1 LERPRRLEPKTIQPP
16 SKGFLANRR
25 IKAATQAAWQRGEK
39 EMEDEEKTQILHR
52 ITSGVIFEANIKGET
67 RAIRRGLAVKAA
79 LKAKIDLSGANLSGA
94 DLSGADLRGV
104 NLQGADL
111 QRADL
116 RRANLHGADLLGIN
130 LHGVDLRGTVLKGA
144 DLRGVNLDFS
154 SGISFGCWSFGFK
167 CDFRLIA
174 QIMCHVAR
182 LESDDPQAMEI
193 IAEVRHRWGN
203 DFCEFRDDV
212 LPGNWDEE
220 SKEGSEKTPCP

>member
-1 LERPRRLEPKTIQPP
+1 
-16 SKGFLANRR
+16 
-25 IKAATQAAWQRGEK
+25 
-39 EMEDEEKTQILHR
+39 MEDEEKTQIRHR
-52 ITSGVIFEANIKGET
+52 VTNGLLFEAKVEGKT
-67 RAIRRGLAVKAA
+67 KAARLGFAVKAA
-79 LKAKIDLSGANLSGA
+79 LEAKIDLRSADLSGANL
-94 DLSGADLRGV
+94 
-104 NLQGADL
+104 QGADL
-111 QRADL
+111 E
-116 RRANLHGADLLGIN
+116 GAD
-130 LHGVDLRGTVLKGA
+130 
-144 DLRGVNLDFS
+144 LDFS

>member
-1 LERPRRLEPKTIQPP
+1 
-16 SKGFLANRR
+16 
-25 IKAATQAAWQRGEK
+25 
-39 EMEDEEKTQILHR
+39 MEDEEKTQIRHR
-52 ITSGVIFEANIKGET
+52 VTNGLLFEAKVEGKT
-67 RAIRRGLAVKAA
+67 KAARLGFAVKAA
-79 LKAKIDLSGANLSGA
+79 LEAKIDLRSADLSGANLQGADLEGA
-94 DLSGADLRGV
+94 DLSGINLQSADLSGA

-111 QRADL
+111 EGADL
-116 RRANLHGADLLGIN
+116 IFANLHGTDLRCADLRS
-130 LHGVDLRGTVLKGA
+130 VDLRSADLSGANLQGA
-144 DLRGVNLDFS
+144 DLEGADLDFS
-154 SGISFGCWSFGFK
+154 SGIPFRCWSFGFK

>member
-1 LERPRRLEPKTIQPP
+1 
-16 SKGFLANRR
+16 
-25 IKAATQAAWQRGEK
+25 
-39 EMEDEEKTQILHR
+39 MEDEEKTQIRHR
-52 ITSGVIFEANIKGET
+52 VTNSLLFEAKVEGET
-67 RAIRRGLAVKAA
+67 KAARLGFAVKAA
-79 LKAKIDLSGANLSGA
+79 LEAKIDLRSAALHGV
-94 DLSGADLRGV
+94 DLRGV

-111 QRADL
+111 RG
-116 RRANLHGADLLGIN
+116 ANLIGVN
-130 LHGVDLRGTVLKGA
+130 LQGA
-144 DLRGVNLDFS
+144 DLRGANLSGADLQGANLSGANLDFS

-212 LPGNWDEE
+212 LPGNWDQEA
-220 SKEGSEKTPCP
+220 KEGSEKTPCP

>member
-1 LERPRRLEPKTIQPP
+1 
-16 SKGFLANRR
+16 
-25 IKAATQAAWQRGEK
+25 
-39 EMEDEEKTQILHR
+39 MEDEEKTQIRHR
-52 ITSGVIFEANIKGET
+52 VTDALLFEAKVEGET
-67 RAIRRGLAVKAA
+67 KAARLGFAVKAA
-79 LKAKIDLSGANLSGA
+79 LEAKIDLRSADLSGANL
-94 DLSGADLRGV
+94 
-104 NLQGADL
+104 QGADL
-111 QRADL
+111 E
-116 RRANLHGADLLGIN
+116 GAD
-130 LHGVDLRGTVLKGA
+130 
-144 DLRGVNLDFS
+144 LDFS
-154 SGISFGCWSFGFK
+154 SGIPFRCWSFGFK

>member
-1 LERPRRLEPKTIQPP
+1 
-16 SKGFLANRR
+16 
-25 IKAATQAAWQRGEK
+25 
-39 EMEDEEKTQILHR
+39 MEDEEKTQIRHR
-52 ITSGVIFEANIKGET
+52 VTNGLLFEAKVEGKT
-67 RAIRRGLAVKAA
+67 KAARLGFAVKAA
-79 LKAKIDLSGANLSGA
+79 LEAKIDLRSADLSGANLQGADLEGADLIFANLHGTDLRCADLRSVDLRSA
-94 DLSGADLRGV
+94 DLSGA

-111 QRADL
+111 E
-116 RRANLHGADLLGIN
+116 GAD
-130 LHGVDLRGTVLKGA
+130 
-144 DLRGVNLDFS
+144 LDFS
-154 SGISFGCWSFGFK
+154 SGIPFRCWSFGFK

>member
-1 LERPRRLEPKTIQPP
+1 
-16 SKGFLANRR
+16 
-25 IKAATQAAWQRGEK
+25 
-39 EMEDEEKTQILHR
+39 MEDEEKTQIRHR
-52 ITSGVIFEANIKGET
+52 VTNGLLFEAKVEGKT
-67 RAIRRGLAVKAA
+67 KAARLGFAVKAA
-79 LKAKIDLSGANLSGA
+79 LEAKIDLRSADLSGANL
-94 DLSGADLRGV
+94 
-104 NLQGADL
+104 QGADL
-111 QRADL
+111 E
-116 RRANLHGADLLGIN
+116 GAD
-130 LHGVDLRGTVLKGA
+130 
-144 DLRGVNLDFS
+144 LDFS
-154 SGISFGCWSFGFK
+154 SGIPFRCWSFGFK